1 MDTFIT
7 LHRLKYS
14 CVLEI
19 NLCACQT
26 QTDLLQFSQI
36 SLSQSHAN
44 VTTGKS
50 GAGANFYNIYRYGS
64 S

>member
-14 CVLEI
+14 TLEI
-19 NLCACQT
+19 NLCAY
-26 QTDLLQFSQI
+26 QTDLLHLQFSQI
-36 SLSQSHAN
+36 SLSQSHAS

-50 GAGANFYNIYRYGS
+50 GAGVNFYNIYRYGS